1 MVLMSKIA
9 APQPIEEFPGA
20 VIHVELA
27 LTVDIVAVFP
37 AQFALDCTNNF
48 FVSANLPDATQSAG
62 YRRSFR
68 RRTESTHTESS
79 AMTQVHFGHVFHVAG
94 RATVT
99 QAAGALVAIEDGALV
114 IDDDGRIVFCGDR
127 REMPAEFGSATVYD
141 HRPGFLLPGFVDTHI
156 HFPQTY
162 AGDSY
167 GGGQLLEWLNLCM
180 FPSESKFA
188 DPEFARRAAV
198 EFCDRRIASGTTAA
212 MAFGSAFPHAQDAL
226 FAETQRR
233 GLRLVSGRGI
243 QTVGPDTAAALV
255 TSEEDAIR
263 LTREEIEKW
272 HAADTGDVNT
282 ALLHVAIVPRF
293 SLSVTAETLK
303 NLGDLYDEVRDRG
316 VYVHSH
322 LNENDRPGTGEVDTT
337 KQTYQVNSYLDTYDG
352 KFLPR
357 SSPGGRSLLGRR
369 TILAHCVH
377 CQDAELERMAET
389 GTSISH
395 CPVSQ
400 LFLGSGTM
408 PWKRTVASGVNIS
421 AGTDFGGG
429 DEWLIPRVL
438 GDAFKVHITEPGD
451 AGVSMHPAEML
462 FIGTLAGA
470 RALDMESRFGN
481 FDVGKE
487 ADFVVVDPRRT
498 PALNGPLTHGVRS
511 EDPELARDQTLFAL
525 LMGIRESSIA
535 EVYVQGRR
543 LSAA

>member
-1 MVLMSKIA
+1 MS
-9 APQPIEEFPGA
+9 E
-20 VIHVELA
+20 
-27 LTVDIVAVFP
+27 
-37 AQFALDCTNNF
+37 
-48 FVSANLPDATQSAG
+48 
-62 YRRSFR
+62 
-68 RRTESTHTESS
+68 
-79 AMTQVHFGHVFHVAG
+79 VHFGHVFHVAG
-94 RATVT
+94 RPTIT
-99 QAAGALVAIEDGALV
+99 QVSDVLVSIPDGALIV
-114 IDDDGRIVFCGDR
+114 DDNGRIVFCGDR
-127 REMPAEFGSATVYD
+127 WEIPSEFDAATVRD

-167 GGGQLLEWLNLCM
+167 GGGQLLEWLNLCI
-180 FPSESKFA
+180 FPSESRFA

-198 EFCDRRIASGTTAA
+198 EFCNRRIAAGTTAA
-212 MAFGSAFPHAQDAL
+212 MVFGSAFPHAQDAL

-233 GLRLVSGRGI
+233 GLRIVSGRGI
-243 QTVGPDTAAALV
+243 QTVGGETAAPLL
-255 TSEEDAIR
+255 TSEDDAIR
-263 LTREEIEKW
+263 LTREEIDKW

-293 SLSVTAETLK
+293 SLSVTTETLK
-303 NLGDLYDEVRDRG
+303 NLGDLYDSVRERG

-322 LNENDRPGTGEVDTT
+322 LNENNRPGTGEVDTT

-352 KFLPR
+352 KFLPG
-357 SSPGGRSLLGRR
+357 SSVGGTSLLGRR

-377 CQDAELERMAET
+377 CQDVELERMAET

-408 PWKRTVASGVNIS
+408 PWKRTVASGANIS

-470 RALDMESRFGN
+470 RALDMEDRFGN

-487 ADFVVVDPRRT
+487 ADFVVINPAGT
-498 PALNGPLTHGVRS
+498 PALNANVIQAVRS
-511 EDPELARDQTLFAL
+511 DDPDLARDQTLFAL

-535 EVYVQGRR
+535 EVYVRGRNV
-543 LSAA
+543 AAS